1 MMKTIYG
8 LLLAGLSA
16 IAQTATAPLIIE
28 RSAPIVEL
36 EFRAAS
42 GTLRM
47 AVLRWIPVAE
57 L

>member
-28 RSAPIVEL
+28 GSAPIVEL

-47 AVLRWIPVAE
+47 AVLWWIPVAE